1 MSLSFLYWLGL
12 GVGVVEDQHVNSTN
26 ILNLFTTWELKAGLR
41 QHFKGGEKLCAHFRW
56 RSQNLARSDLRGHG
70 YPINSVNDSRICFI

>member
-41 QHFKGGEKLCAHFRW
+41 Q
-56 RSQNLARSDLRGHG
+56 
-70 YPINSVNDSRICFI
+70 ND